1 MLVLLNQLLPRCY
14 IAATQMLHI
23 YTDAGSS
30 EPAAEEEEGNVG
42 VPSNP
47 QIDMA
52 ALKVVSVKR
61 C

>member
-1 MLVLLNQLLPRCY
+1 MLPNAGSSEP
-14 IAATQMLHI
+14 AATQMLHI

>member
-1 MLVLLNQLLPRCY
+1 
-14 IAATQMLHI
+14 MLHI

-30 EPAAEEEEGNVG
+30 EPAAEEEEDGNVG

-52 ALKVVSVKR
+52 ALTVVSVKR

>member
-1 MLVLLNQLLPRCY
+1 
-14 IAATQMLHI
+14 MLHI